1 MEVSNFFFLL
11 LSLYVRTCPDVAVM
25 QSKAACELKVEEE
38 IYSKNNVTHSQSYLN
53 VFHGLVHSNFQE
65 PQEQH
70 GLNCCVRVI
79 PGIAL
84 LPYSS

>member
-1 MEVSNFFFLL
+1 
-11 LSLYVRTCPDVAVM
+11 M

-65 PQEQH
+65 P
-70 GLNCCVRVI
+70 
-79 PGIAL
+79 
-84 LPYSS
+84 